1 MDEKILIIEDDEN
14 IRRLLQR
21 ALNLEGYKV
30 ELAPEGISGLA
41 LARDQRPD
49 LIILD
54 LMLPNISGLEVCQ
67 KLRLTSSAPIL
78 ILTAKEQLEDKIKGL
93 DAGADDYMVKPFEI
107 EELLARVR
115 ALLRRTTSEREDQL
129 TMADL
134 VLDAKTRTAI
144 RGERVIRLTVKEY
157 DLLYLFMSYPGQVMT
172 RDMIF
177 ERVWGGTFHGESN
190 VLDVYIRYLRQ
201 KLEENGEPRLIYTLR
216 GVGYLMHE
224 PD

>member
-41 LARDQRPD
+41 LAKDQRPD

-54 LMLPNISGLEVCQ
+54 LLLPNISGLEICE
-67 KLRLTSSAPIL
+67 KLRLTSTAPIL
-78 ILTAKEQLEDKIKGL
+78 ILTAKDQLDDKVRGL

-115 ALLRRTTSEREDQL
+115 ALLRRTASEREDQL
-129 TMADL
+129 TLADL

-157 DLLYLFMSYPGQVMT
+157 DLLNLFMSYPGQVMT
-172 RDMIF
+172 REMIF
-177 ERVWGGTFHGESN
+177 DRVWGGTFRGESN

-201 KLEENGEPRLIYTLR
+201 KLEEKGESRLIYTLR
-216 GVGYLMHE
+216 GVGYLMRE